1 VFAELTRREFFKK
14 AGILGTALALSGCGG
29 NRAEQRLVPFLTP
42 PEEEVAGVF
51 TSYAGLCRMCPAGC
65 GILVK
70 TMGGRAHKL
79 EGNPQHPL
87 NEGRLCAR
95 GQAGLQLLYN
105 PDRLP
110 GPLVRAGGRGGALQ
124 TTTWDDGVTRLTEA
138 FKKAS
143 GAGKGRVAVYGGQVP
158 DQAYSV
164 AALLLAGLDGVS
176 VPDPFADYLGDP
188 SNPPAFRPPVIWN
201 LQRACDADALLRN
214 AMQSL
219 WGERRLPFFDLA
231 AADVVISFSADLFE
245 TWLSP
250 VYFGRSYGALR
261 RAGETSRG
269 YFAQV
274 QPRLSVTAVS
284 ADEWYAP
291 PPGREAEVALVL
303 GRVILD
309 DGLAAA
315 GRPAGVDEL
324 FAGVDARSL
333 AGDLGLRFESLQH
346 LARNLA
352 GAQAPLVIPGGGL
365 GGYANAQ
372 AAIDAVLALDLLVGA
387 EGKTLKLSPTVP
399 DARFLPTEQVSPFTQ
414 VRQLVTDMAA
424 GAVDVLLVLDGDPA
438 HDLPAALG
446 FRAAAAKV
454 PFIVD
459 FASLPTDTGDE
470 LADLR
475 LPSPTYLETWGY
487 QVPQPGVGV
496 AIVGAQQPVIRQ
508 VHDTRSVV
516 DVLLVAGKAANP
528 NVARLLPWETEVAL
542 VKDRVGGL
550 EGRPGGSIE
559 STDPAAFYEQWQQN
573 GGWWS
578 SQPEKAPG
586 PATAPAPATLGP
598 PPGQSGA
605 APGGRSF
612 QLHVYPSMFLAEG
625 RGANLPW
632 LQEAADT
639 MTTVMWQS
647 WVEVNPA
654 VAADLGVVTG
664 DVIKV
669 TSSAGSV
676 EVPAYVYFGIGPDM
690 VAMPLGQGHTASGRY
705 ASNRGVNAADLLTIV
720 TTDGTGELAWGATR
734 VTLEKTGRSATLARL
749 EGSESTVMPEG
760 L

>member
-1 VFAELTRREFFKK
+1 MFTELTRREFFKK

-29 NRAEQRLVPFLTP
+29 NRAEQRLVPFLKP
-42 PEEEVAGVF
+42 PEEQVAGVF
-51 TSYAGLCRMCPAGC
+51 TSYASLCRMCPAGC
-65 GILVK
+65 GVLVK

-79 EGNPQHPL
+79 EGNPRHPL

-105 PDRLP
+105 PDRLT
-110 GPLVRAGGRGGALQ
+110 GPQVRAGGRGSAFQ
-124 TTTWDDGVTRLTEA
+124 STTWDDAVKRLAEA
-138 FKKAS
+138 LKKAS
-143 GAGKGRVAVYGGQVP
+143 GAGKDRVAVYGGQLP
-158 DQAYSV
+158 DNQYSV
-164 AALLLAGLDGVS
+164 ALALLAGLRGQSTPAGVDTGR
-176 VPDPFADYLGDP
+176 VP
-188 SNPPAFRPPVIWN
+188 VVWN
-201 LQRACDADALLRN
+201 LQRACDGEVLLRN

-219 WGERRLPFFDLA
+219 WGEHRLPFFDLA
-231 AADVVISFSADLFE
+231 AADMVVSFSADLFE

-269 YFAQV
+269 YFVQV
-274 QPRLSVTAVS
+274 QPRLSLTGVS

-309 DGLAAA
+309 EGLAAA
-315 GRPAGVDEL
+315 GRPAGVDDV
-324 FAGVDARSL
+324 FAGVDARKL

-352 GAQAPLVIPGGGL
+352 RAQAPLVIPGGGL
-365 GGYANAQ
+365 GGHTNAQ
-372 AAIDAVLALDLLVGA
+372 AAVDAVLALDLLVGA
-387 EGKTLKLSPTVP
+387 DGKTLRLSPAAP
-399 DARFLPTEQVSPFTQ
+399 DARFAPTEQVSSFAQ
-414 VRQLVTDMAA
+414 VQQLVTDMAS
-424 GAVDVLLVLDGDPA
+424 GGVDVLLVLDGDPA

-446 FRAAAAKV
+446 FRIAAAKV
-454 PFIVD
+454 PLIVD
-459 FASLPTDTGDE
+459 FASLPTDTGEE

-475 LPSPTYLETWGY
+475 LPAPTYLETWGY
-487 QVPQPGVGV
+487 QVPQPGATAAV
-496 AIVGAQQPVIRQ
+496 VGAQQPVIRQ
-508 VHDTRSVV
+508 VHDTRSPV
-516 DVLLVAGKAANP
+516 DVLLAAGKAASET
-528 NVARLLPWETEVAL
+528 VAQLLPWDTELAFI
-542 VKDRVGGL
+542 KDRVVGL
-550 EGRPGGSIE
+550 GSLAGGSIE
-559 STDPAAFYEQWQQN
+559 STDPAVFYAQWQQF

-578 SQPEKAPG
+578 SQPEKALG
-586 PATAPAPATLGP
+586 PAKAPGSVNLSSS
-598 PPGQSGA
+598 PGQSGA

-612 QLHVYPSMFLAEG
+612 LLHVYPSMFLAEG
-625 RGANLPW
+625 RGAALPW

-654 VAADLGVVTG
+654 VAADLGIVTG
-664 DVIKV
+664 SVLKV

-705 ASNRGVNAADLLTIV
+705 ASKRGVNAADLLTIV
-720 TTDGTGELAWGATR
+720 TTDGTGDLAWGATR

-749 EGSESTVMPEG
+749 EGSESTVLPEG

>member
-1 VFAELTRREFFKK
+1 MSQLTRREFFKK
-14 AGILGTALALSGCGG
+14 AGILSTALALSGCGG
-29 NRAEQRLVPFLTP
+29 NRAEQRLVPFLRP

-51 TSYAGLCRMCPAGC
+51 TSYASLCRMCPAGC

-79 EGNPQHPL
+79 EGNPRHPL
-87 NEGRLCAR
+87 NQGRLCAR

-105 PDRLP
+105 PDRLT
-110 GPLVRAGGRGGALQ
+110 GPQVRAAGRGSAFQ
-124 TTTWDDGVTRLTEA
+124 STTWDDGVARLSEA
-138 FKKAS
+138 LKTAS
-143 GAGKGRVAVYGGQVP
+143 GAGKDRVAVYAGQLS
-158 DQAYSV
+158 DNQYLAAYV
-164 AALLLAGLDGVS
+164 VLAGLNGR
-176 VPDPFADYLGDP
+176 LGPTGDTGR
-188 SNPPAFRPPVIWN
+188 APVVWN
-201 LQRACDADALLRN
+201 LQRACDGDVLLRN

-219 WGERRLPFFDLA
+219 WGERRLPFFDMA
-231 AADVVISFSADLFE
+231 AADLVVSFSADLFE

-269 YFAQV
+269 YFVQV
-274 QPRLSVTAVS
+274 QPRLSLTGVS

-291 PPGREAEVALVL
+291 PPGREAEVALIL

-309 DGLAAA
+309 EGRAAA
-315 GRPAGVDEL
+315 RRPAGVDDL
-324 FAGVDARSL
+324 FAGVDARNL

-352 GAQAPLVIPGGGL
+352 GARASLAIPGGGL
-365 GGYANAQ
+365 GGHVNAQ
-372 AAIDAVLALDLLVGA
+372 AAVNAVLALDLLLGA
-387 EGKTLKLSPTVP
+387 DGTTLRLSPPVP
-399 DARFLPTEQVSPFTQ
+399 DAFFETTEKVSPFAQ
-414 VRQLVTDMAA
+414 VQQLVTDMES

-454 PFIVD
+454 PLIVD
-459 FASLPTDTGDE
+459 FASLPTDTGE
-470 LADLR
+470 GLADLR
-475 LPSPTYLETWGY
+475 LPAPTYLETWGY
-487 QVPQPGVGV
+487 QVPQPGADV
-496 AIVGAQQPVIRQ
+496 AGVGAQQPVIRQ

-516 DVLLVAGKAANP
+516 DVLLAAGKTAVGSAALFP
-528 NVARLLPWETEVAL
+528 PWDGELAL
-542 VKDRVGGL
+542 IKDRVGGL
-550 EGRPGGSIE
+550 GSRAGGSIE
-559 STDPAAFYEQWQQN
+559 SSDPAVFYERWQQD

-578 SQPEKAPG
+578 LQPEKTSR
-586 PATAPAPATLGP
+586 PAKAPAPAPKLGP
-598 PPGQSGA
+598 PPAKEGGDS
-605 APGGRSF
+605 GGRSF
-612 QLHVYPSMFLAEG
+612 ALHISPSMFLGEG

-647 WVEVNPA
+647 WVEVNPE
-654 VAADLGVVTG
+654 VAADLGIVTG
-664 DVIKV
+664 EVLKV

-705 ASNRGVNAADLLTIV
+705 ASKRGVNAADLLTIV
-720 TTDGTGELAWGATR
+720 TTEGTGELAWGATR

-749 EGSESTVMPEG
+749 EGSESTVLPEG

>member
-1 VFAELTRREFFKK
+1 MPQLTRREFFKK

-29 NRAEQRLVPFLTP
+29 NRAEQRLVPFLRP

-51 TSYAGLCRMCPAGC
+51 TSYASLCRMCPAGC
-65 GILVK
+65 GVLVK

-105 PDRLP
+105 PDRLT
-110 GPLVRAGGRGGALQ
+110 GPQARAGGRDSAFQ
-124 TTTWDDGVTRLTEA
+124 STTWDDSVTRLAEA
-138 FKKAS
+138 LKKAS
-143 GAGKGRVAVYGGQVP
+143 GAGKGRVAAYGGQLP
-158 DQAYSV
+158 DQTYRT
-164 AALLLAGLDGVS
+164 AALLLAALDGS
-176 VPDPFADYLGDP
+176 PVPDPFAYYFGDP
-188 SNPPAFRPPVIWN
+188 SKPQALRPPVVWN
-201 LQRACDADALLRN
+201 MQRACDGDVLLRN

-231 AADVVISFSADLFE
+231 SADLVVSFSADLFE

-269 YFAQV
+269 YFVQV
-274 QPRLSVTAVS
+274 QPRLSLTGVS

-309 DGLAAA
+309 EGLAAA
-315 GRPAGVDEL
+315 GRPAGADDV
-324 FAGVDARSL
+324 FAGVDARNL

-346 LARNLA
+346 LARNLVRA
-352 GAQAPLVIPGGGL
+352 TAPLVIPGGGL
-365 GGYANAQ
+365 GGYTNAQ
-372 AAIDAVLALDLLVGA
+372 AAVDAVLALDLLVGA
-387 EGKTLKLSPTVP
+387 DGTTLRLSPAVP
-399 DARFLPTEQVSPFTQ
+399 DVSFEATERVSSFAQVQ
-414 VRQLVTDMAA
+414 QLVADMAS
-424 GAVDVLLVLDGDPA
+424 GSVDVLLVLDGDPA

-454 PFIVD
+454 PLIVD
-459 FASLPTDTGDE
+459 FASLPTDSGEE

-475 LPSPTYLETWGY
+475 LPAPTYLETWGY
-487 QVPQPGVGV
+487 QVPQPGAGV
-496 AIVGAQQPVIRQ
+496 AMVGAQQPVIRQ

-516 DVLLVAGKAANP
+516 DVLLAAGKAAGGS
-528 NVARLLPWETEVAL
+528 AAQFLPWDTELAL
-542 VKDRVGGL
+542 IKDRVGAL
-550 EGRPGGSIE
+550 ASRPGGSIE
-559 STDPAAFYEQWQQN
+559 SSDPAVFYEQWQQD

-578 SQPEKAPG
+578 LQPEKAPV
-586 PATAPAPATLGP
+586 PAKAPASAPRLGP
-598 PPGQSGA
+598 PA
-605 APGGRSF
+605 AQAGTASGGRSF
-612 QLHVYPSMFLAEG
+612 ALHVYPSMFLAEG
-625 RGANLPW
+625 RGAALPW

-654 VAADLGVVTG
+654 VAADLGIVTG
-664 DVIKV
+664 DVLKV

-705 ASNRGVNAADLLTIV
+705 ASKRGVNAADLLTIV

-749 EGSESTVMPEG
+749 EGSESTVLPEG

>member
-51 TSYAGLCRMCPAGC
+51 TSYASLCRMCPAGC
-65 GILVK
+65 GVLVK

-105 PDRLP
+105 PDRLT
-110 GPLVRAGGRGGALQ
+110 GPQVRAGGRGSAFQ
-124 TTTWDDGVTRLTEA
+124 STTWDDGVKRLTEA
-138 FKKAS
+138 LKKAS
-143 GAGKGRVAVYGGQVP
+143 GAGKDRVAVYAGQLP
-158 DQAYSV
+158 DNQYLVAYV
-164 AALLLAGLDGVS
+164 LLAALSGRLA
-176 VPDPFADYLGDP
+176 PTGDTG
-188 SNPPAFRPPVIWN
+188 RPPVVWN
-201 LQRACDADALLRN
+201 MQRACDGDVLLRN

-231 AADVVISFSADLFE
+231 AADVVVSFSADLFE

-250 VYFGRSYGALR
+250 AYFGRSYGALR

-269 YFAQV
+269 YFVQV
-274 QPRLSVTAVS
+274 QSRLSLTGVS

-291 PPGREAEVALVL
+291 PPGREAEVAMVL

-309 DGLAAA
+309 EGLAAA
-315 GRPAGVDEL
+315 GRPAGVDDV
-324 FAGVDARSL
+324 FAGVDARNL

-352 GAQAPLVIPGGGL
+352 AAQAPLVIPGGGL
-365 GGYANAQ
+365 GGYVNAQ
-372 AAIDAVLALDLLVGA
+372 AAVDAVLALDLLVGA
-387 EGKTLKLSPTVP
+387 DGKTLRLSPAVP
-399 DARFLPTEQVSPFTQ
+399 DVAFESTERVSSFAQVQ
-414 VRQLVTDMAA
+414 QLVADMAS

-446 FRAAAAKV
+446 FRVAAAKV
-454 PFIVD
+454 PLIVD
-459 FASLPTDTGDE
+459 FASLPTDTGEE

-475 LPSPTYLETWGY
+475 LPAPTYLETWGY
-487 QVPQPGVGV
+487 QVPQPGAAV
-496 AIVGAQQPVIRQ
+496 AGVGAQQPVIRQ
-508 VHDTRSVV
+508 VHDTRSPV
-516 DVLLVAGKAANP
+516 DVLLAAGKAASEIS
-528 NVARLLPWETEVAL
+528 AQITPWDTELAL
-542 VKDRVGGL
+542 IKDRVGSL
-550 EGRPGGSIE
+550 ASLPGGSIE
-559 STDPAAFYEQWQQN
+559 STDPAVFYEQWQQE

-578 SQPEKAPG
+578 SRPEKAPG
-586 PATAPAPATLGP
+586 PARAPAPVALGP
-598 PPGQSGA
+598 PTGQSGA

-612 QLHVYPSMFLAEG
+612 ALHVYPSMFLAEG
-625 RGANLPW
+625 RGAALPW

-654 VAADLGVVTG
+654 VAADLGIVTG
-664 DVIKV
+664 DLLKV
-669 TSSAGSV
+669 TSSVGSV

-705 ASNRGVNAADLLTIV
+705 ASKRGVNAADLLTVV
-720 TTDGTGELAWGATR
+720 TTDGTGELAWCATR
-734 VTLEKTGRSATLARL
+734 VTLEKTGRSATLPRL
-749 EGSESTVMPEG
+749 EGSDSTVMPEG